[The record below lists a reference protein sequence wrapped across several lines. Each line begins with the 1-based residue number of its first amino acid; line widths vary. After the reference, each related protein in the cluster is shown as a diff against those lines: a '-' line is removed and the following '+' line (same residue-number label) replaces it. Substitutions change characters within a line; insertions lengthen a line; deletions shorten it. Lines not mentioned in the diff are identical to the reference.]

1 MTADTKKG
9 FEDKHGSGEEPDI
22 NIKNEILNRIKA
34 DTLPCA
40 VAFKIASDLD
50 VSPAAVGKTAD
61 LIQLHLAK
69 CQLGLFGYTPEK
81 KIVTAK
87 PPEHPELESAV
98 KAATVNGRLPCR
110 AAWEIAERFSI
121 SKMSVS
127 AACEY
132 LAVKIKPCQLGAF

>member
-1 MTADTKKG
+1 MTADKEKG
-9 FEDKHGSGEEPDI
+9 FADKHGVGQQPDI
-22 NIKNEILNRIKA
+22 NIKNEIQTRIKA

-40 VAFKIASDLD
+40 VAFKIASDLN
-50 VSPAAVGKTAD
+50 VSPAAVGKNAD
-61 LIQLHLAK
+61 LIKLHLGK
-69 CQLGLFGYTPEK
+69 CQLGLFGYTPNK
-81 KIVTAK
+81 KIVTPK

-98 KAATVNGRLPCR
+98 KAALVNGRLSCR
-110 AAWEIAERFSI
+110 AAWDVAERLNV

>member
-1 MTADTKKG
+1 MTADKKKG
-9 FEDKHGSGEEPDI
+9 FSDKHRTGEQPDVKI
-22 NIKNEILNRIKA
+22 ENEIRSRIKA

-40 VAFKIASDLD
+40 VAFKIASDLE

-61 LIQLHLAK
+61 LIRLHLAK

-81 KIVTAK
+81 KIVIAK
-87 PPEHPELESAV
+87 PPEHPELENAV
-98 KAATVNGRLPCR
+98 NAVLADGRLSCR
-110 AAWEIAERFSI
+110 AAWEIAERLNV

-127 AACEY
+127 SACEY